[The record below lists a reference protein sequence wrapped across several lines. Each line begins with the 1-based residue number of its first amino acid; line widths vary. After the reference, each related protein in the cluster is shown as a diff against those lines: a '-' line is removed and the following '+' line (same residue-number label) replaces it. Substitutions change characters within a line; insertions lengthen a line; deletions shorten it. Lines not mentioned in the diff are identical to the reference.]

1 VGPHATPGARR
12 DPSGITEDV
21 FTTGLDADYAAID
34 AACDDVLAQVADAD
48 EVG

>member
-1 VGPHATPGARR
+1 MRRRARGATLP
-12 DPSGITEDV
+12 GITEDV